1 MKGQRSKQLLRR
13 DGASL
18 IHYNIQSYLLNL
30 KIFKEMLSN
39 YNEHHVLIQK
49 KSTITNEYGM

>member
-13 DGASL
+13 DRASL

-30 KIFKEMLSN
+30 KIFEEMLSN

-49 KSTITNEYGM
+49 KSAVTNEYGM